1 MLCFTYF
8 VHCLIQV
15 TSPLHLL
22 SSVETSHIEDVT
34 QNVIEPSTSHFR
46 LAEAR
51 RRRKNAMSAKRS
63 QAKRRIRRITI
74 EDEKKDLELRNVQLC
89 QKVALLEN
97 KIETLKSIYIN
108 AIKNNHCKCSKSY
121 T

>member
-108 AIKNNHCKCSKSY
+108 AIKNNHCKCSKNY